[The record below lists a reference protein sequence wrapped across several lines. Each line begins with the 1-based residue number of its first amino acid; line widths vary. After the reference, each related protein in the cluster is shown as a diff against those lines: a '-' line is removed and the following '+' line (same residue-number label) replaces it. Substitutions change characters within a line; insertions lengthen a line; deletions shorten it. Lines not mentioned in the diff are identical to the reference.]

1 MCGWLLNSMK
11 TSGPLPDWI
20 AEVTRGCRSL
30 PFTVSRL
37 ILMPSAFIAS
47 GSIVLRNSSSDAGT
61 KSFHLIQ
68 CTVLCC
74 ANTGAWCDPRTPAR
88 PAPDACRNLR
98 RVKRAIC
105 LLLQEVYART
115 LAEFGTKYAIPSV
128 TEHPRQPERQAGK
141 VGDDQ

>member
-1 MCGWLLNSMK
+1 MK
-11 TSGPLPDWI
+11 RSGPVPDWI

-37 ILMPSAFIAS
+37 IFIPSCFIAS
-47 GSIVLRNSSSDAGT
+47 GNIVLRSSSSDAGT

-74 ANTGAWCDPRTPAR
+74 ANTGAWCDASTPAR

-98 RVKRAIC
+98 RGKGGNGFPPSPGDGATPPPLPRHSPPPPPHE
-105 LLLQEVYART
+105 QT
-115 LAEFGTKYAIPSV
+115 GGGT
-128 TEHPRQPERQAGK
+128 
-141 VGDDQ
+141 D

>member
-1 MCGWLLNSMK
+1 MK
-11 TSGPLPDWI
+11 TSGPVPDWI
-20 AEVTRGCRSL
+20 AEVTRGWRSL
-30 PFTVSRL
+30 PLTVSRL
-37 ILMPSAFIAS
+37 ILIPSAFIAS
-47 GSIVLRNSSSDAGT
+47 GSMLLRKSSSDAGT

-74 ANTGAWCDPRTPAR
+74 ANPGAWCDASIPAS

-115 LAEFGTKYAIPSV
+115 LAEFRTKYAIPSV
-128 TEHPRQPERQAGK
+128 TEDPRQPERQARK
-141 VGDDQ
+141 VR

>member
-11 TSGPLPDWI
+11 TSGPVPDWI

-37 ILMPSAFIAS
+37 ILTPRAFIAP
-47 GSIVLRNSSSDAGT
+47 GSICLRSSSSDAGT

-74 ANTGAWCDPRTPAR
+74 ANEGAWCVARTPAR
-88 PAPDACRNLR
+88 PAPEACRNLR
-98 RVKRAIC
+98 RENLPIVS
-105 LLLQEVYART
+105 LLLQELT
-115 LAEFGTKYAIPSV
+115 PQL
-128 TEHPRQPERQAGK
+128 
-141 VGDDQ
+141 